1 MIRSLDSGVKFHG
14 CKVVIYYREVSL
26 IQIEYF
32 DNGIVFI
39 FPSHTKAEFDDLV
52 LSFFKV
58 KLIRRL
64 ATLADSLA

>member
-32 DNGIVFI
+32 DNEIVFI
-39 FPSHTKAEFDDLV
+39 VAFVRSDIGFA
-52 LSFFKV
+52 
-58 KLIRRL
+58 
-64 ATLADSLA
+64 